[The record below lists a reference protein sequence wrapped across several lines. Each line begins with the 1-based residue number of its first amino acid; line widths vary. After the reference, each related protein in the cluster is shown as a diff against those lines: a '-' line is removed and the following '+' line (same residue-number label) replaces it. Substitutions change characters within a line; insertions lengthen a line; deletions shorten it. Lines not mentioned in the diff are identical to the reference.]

1 MTDRDDKT
9 KDASRSPLTP
19 PDETAPDGI
28 EEKVTDAE
36 PGNAPKDATHSEDP
50 GSADV
55 HPSEYKKIVAV
66 LDNPGKKAVVEARDV
81 VVRYGPNTILNG
93 VSFDVYEGEI
103 FVILGGSG
111 CGKSTL
117 LRQLIGLET
126 PAEGTVKIDGEDI
139 THAEGRD
146 RERILTRIGALF
158 QSGALFGSMTLA
170 ENIALP
176 LREYT
181 NLPEDLIQT
190 LVSLKLDLVNLAGFE
205 NHLPSEISGGMKKR
219 AGLARA
225 LALDPHILFC
235 DEPSAGLDPISSVEL
250 DHLLIE
256 LNRSLGLTIVVV
268 THELDSIFAIAHRV
282 IMLDKSVKNIIAT
295 GDPRELKEKS
305 THPFVRNFFNRQSD
319 GVGSA

>member
-139 THAEGRD
+139 THAEGKD

-176 LREYT
+176 LR
-181 NLPEDLIQT
+181 
-190 LVSLKLDLVNLAGFE
+190 
-205 NHLPSEISGGMKKR
+205 
-219 AGLARA
+219 
-225 LALDPHILFC
+225 
-235 DEPSAGLDPISSVEL
+235 
-250 DHLLIE
+250 
-256 LNRSLGLTIVVV
+256 
-268 THELDSIFAIAHRV
+268 
-282 IMLDKSVKNIIAT
+282 
-295 GDPRELKEKS
+295 
-305 THPFVRNFFNRQSD
+305 
-319 GVGSA
+319 